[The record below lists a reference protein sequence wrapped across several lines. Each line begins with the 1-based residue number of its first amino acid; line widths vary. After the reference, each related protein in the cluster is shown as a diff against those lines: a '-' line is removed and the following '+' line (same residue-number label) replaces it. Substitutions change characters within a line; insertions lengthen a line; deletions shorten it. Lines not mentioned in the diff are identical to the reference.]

1 MVEENA
7 KANLQIQRVYF
18 CRFAPSMEDGQNGRN
33 GLCAVSSVGTA
44 ALRRE
49 TDTAPTQNLSTAE
62 EIAKEKEPTLNP
74 VQDLRVVSTADGR
87 NGRLGPDAV

>member
-1 MVEENA
+1 
-7 KANLQIQRVYF
+7 
-18 CRFAPSMEDGQNGRN
+18 MEDGQNGRN

-74 VQDLRVVSTADGR
+74 VQDLRVVRTSAFFVSLIYPIKERLLNILKVSTADGR